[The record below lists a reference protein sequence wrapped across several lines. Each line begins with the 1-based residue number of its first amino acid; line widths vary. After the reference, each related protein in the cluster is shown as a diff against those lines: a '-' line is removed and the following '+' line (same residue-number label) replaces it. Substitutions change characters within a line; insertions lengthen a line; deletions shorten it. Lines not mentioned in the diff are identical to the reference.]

1 MRKKSTTH
9 YTMLKVADNIVCRKC
24 SSELDSKR
32 VQLGLFTCLECS
44 DTQKYSAHVVYP
56 HKTGAIVQPVQE
68 DTKRNIQRLD
78 RRSANGGRTAKGIYA
93 DNSWDRWLESY
104 YDNIYSKTTKK
115 KISRKNFQKFSHMEN
130 RTLYQTIVKEF
141 IECGYQ
147 RAVDKVN
154 ELYSQDKISLVQKGK
169 MIDNLSKLQMMSSKE
184 KKFFKK
190 LENNS

>member
-1 MRKKSTTH
+1 MQTTS
-9 YTMLKVADNIVCRKC
+9 DIVCRGC
-24 SSELDSKR
+24 SIELDSSR
-32 VQLGLFTCLECS
+32 VQLGLYTCIKCS

-78 RRSANGGRTAKGIYA
+78 RRSANGGRTAKGIFA
-93 DNSWDRWLESY
+93 DNSWDRWLERY
-104 YDNIYSKTTKK
+104 YDNIYNKQATKKSLK
-115 KISRKNFQKFSHMEN
+115 KISQKFSHMKTE
-130 RTLYQTIVKEF
+130 TLYQQIVKEF
-141 IECGYQ
+141 IQQGYQ
-147 RAVDKVN
+147 QAVDKVN
-154 ELYSQDKISLVQKGK
+154 KLYSQDKISLVQKGK

>member
-1 MRKKSTTH
+1 MIGLQTTS
-9 YTMLKVADNIVCRKC
+9 DIVCKEC
-24 SSELDSKR
+24 STELDFKR
-32 VQLGLFTCLECS
+32 VQLGLYTCIECS

-93 DNSWDRWLESY
+93 DNSWDRWLDNY
-104 YDNIYSKTTKK
+104 YTNIYKKRTKVNLSK
-115 KISRKNFQKFSHMEN
+115 KISQKFSHMKTE
-130 RTLYQTIVKEF
+130 TLYQTIVKEF
-141 IECGYQ
+141 IEWGYQ

>member
-1 MRKKSTTH
+1 MRRKTTTH

>member
-1 MRKKSTTH
+1 MRKKTTTH

-78 RRSANGGRTAKGIYA
+78 RRSSNGGRVAKGIFA
-93 DNSWDRWLESY
+93 DNSWDRWLEKY
-104 YDNIYSKTTKK
+104 YDNIYNKQTTKK
-115 KISRKNFQKFSHMEN
+115 SFKKISQKFSHMKTE
-130 RTLYQTIVKEF
+130 TLYQTIVKEF
-141 IECGYQ
+141 IEWGYQ

-154 ELYSQDKISLVQKGK
+154 ELYSQDKISLIQKGK

>member
-1 MRKKSTTH
+1 MQTTS
-9 YTMLKVADNIVCRKC
+9 DIVCKEC
-24 SSELDSKR
+24 STELDFKR
-32 VQLGLFTCLECS
+32 VQLGLYTCIECS

-78 RRSANGGRTAKGIYA
+78 RRSSNGTRKAKGIYA

-104 YDNIYSKTTKK
+104 YNNIYNKQPAK
-115 KISRKNFQKFSHMEN
+115 KISRKKILNFSHMESK
-130 RTLYQTIVKEF
+130 TLYHEIVKLF
-141 IECGYQ
+141 INEGYQ
-147 RAVDKVN
+147 QAVDKVN
-154 ELYSQDKISLVQKGK
+154 KLYSQDKISLIQKGK

-190 LENNS
+190 LEKNS